1 MSTVTVKRGPRLA
14 GPEMP
19 EGEEALE
26 EPPVMPEP
34 ATRDY
39 SSVLMFVPMA
49 LGPIAMILVFSS
61 IGSGGG
67 SPLIF
72 IMSGAMAIGMVTMAI
87 SQLMRN
93 AGDRKRKLN
102 SERRDYLRYI
112 SQLRRRA
119 RQTSDEQR
127 VAVAWNNP
135 DPTWLWSLASGP
147 RLWERR
153 GSHDD
158 FARVRIGL
166 GVQQAAMEFTP
177 PATKPIEDLEPLS
190 AISLRRFSETYRTVT
205 GIPISV
211 GLRSF
216 TSVEFEGDPDAA
228 AGLVRAVIGQLVT
241 FHAPDEL
248 RIAVLT
254 APQNQADWDWVKW
267 LPHTAHPT
275 ARDGA
280 GPLRMLTCDHD
291 ELIELLGSEVTDR
304 GDHDKGVL
312 PGVAEPFI
320 VVVAH
325 LATIPEHSPLYG
337 PGLRNTVLLDA
348 TGALPG
354 GAKVLRLTCRDGDVT
369 YPVGDETGT
378 ATCDTLGVPQADAL
392 ARVLAPKRTSGT
404 VDVVDRPFDSDF
416 ELTTLLGIRDVHTFD
431 INAQWRHKAPQRAR
445 FQVPIGVTEDG
456 EVVEIDLKESAQ
468 GGMGPHGMLI
478 GATGSGKSELLR
490 TLVCSL
496 AATHSSEILNF
507 VLVDFKGGATFLGM
521 DKLPHTSAVI
531 TNLADEL
538 PLVDRMQD
546 ALNGEMTRRQEIL
559 RESGYS
565 SLFEYEKA
573 RTTGGQLR
581 PLPTLLVIVDE
592 FSELLSAKPQFMELF
607 VSIGRLGRSLGV
619 HLLLASQRLDEGRIH
634 RVEGHLSYR
643 IALRTFSSMESRS
656 VIGVADAY
664 ELPSGPGN
672 GYLKIDTSTLVRFK
686 GAYVSGPCL
695 TAAPVDGPISEEDIA
710 AGEVVPFYTQPNP
723 RMHEMRQIEAMEEE
737 EKPQEEGEESK
748 GSANDDAPSLA
759 EVLIGRLEGAG
770 PAARQVWL
778 PPLAASPSLDSLLPS
793 VLPNPQLGMIVD
805 DPVARGR
812 MRVPVGL
819 VDLPYE
825 QMRELLIADL
835 SGADGHVGVVGAPMT
850 GKSTLLRTLMLGL
863 ALTHTPED
871 VQFYGLDFGGGG
883 ITSVSGLPHVGSV
896 ATRMERDRVVRT
908 LEEVVQ
914 VLEMRE
920 AAFAEHGFESMADYR
935 AARREGQ
942 IEDLHGEVF
951 LIIDGWFTLRQDFG
965 DLETKLT
972 EIAARGLS
980 FGIHLVVSSTRWSEI
995 RPWLRDVLGT
1005 RFELRLGDTMESEV
1019 QSRKAATV
1027 PNQPGRGLTSSGFHF
1042 LAALPRL
1049 DGSSATEDLAVATKS
1064 IVEEIRTFWPGRSA
1078 PGVRL
1083 LPTKLP
1089 VVDLPRPEGDLRIC
1103 LGQDEQRLKPVWHDF
1118 NVVPHLFM
1126 MGDAQTGKTN
1136 ALRLVLRSI
1145 VAAYRPGEAKI
1156 LVADS
1161 RRDLDGMVPEEY
1173 RIGQVVGADA
1183 LTDLATKAAVSL
1195 HKRVPG
1201 VDISSERLRRR
1212 DWWEGPQL
1220 FVVVDD
1226 YELFSSG
1233 MAMGTPLDTLLPLLA
1248 QGVHIGFHLILARSS
1263 ANALRGMMDP
1273 VMRRLWELGS
1283 PALLFSYPKEEGKFL
1298 GEAAPRTL
1306 PPGRAQL
1313 VTRRGVKLIQTGF
1326 VPVESSQ
1333 NEDAMIRGA
1342 FSRNEDM

>member
-1 MSTVTVKRGPRLA
+1 
-14 GPEMP
+14 MP
-19 EGEEALE
+19 EGQEELQ
-26 EPPVMPEP
+26 EPPLVPEP
-34 ATRDY
+34 AARDY

-49 LGPIAMILVFSS
+49 LGPIAMVLMFSS
-61 IGSGGG
+61 VGSGGG
-67 SPLIF
+67 SPLII
-72 IMSGAMAIGMVTMAI
+72 IMSGAMAMGMVAMATN
-87 SQLMRN
+87 QLFRG
-93 AGDRKRKLN
+93 AGERRKKLDA
-102 SERRDYLRYI
+102 ERRDYLRYI
-112 SQLRRRA
+112 SQLRRKA
-119 RQTSDEQR
+119 RERSDEQR
-127 VAVAWNNP
+127 GAVAWNNP
-135 DPTWLWSLASGP
+135 DPSWLWSLAAGP

-166 GVQQAAMEFTP
+166 GVQHAAMEFTP
-177 PATKPIEDLEPLS
+177 PSTKPIEDLEPLC

-205 GIPISV
+205 GIPIAV

-216 TSVEFEGDPDAA
+216 TSVEFAGDPVAA
-228 AGLVRAVIGQLVT
+228 VGLVRAMVGQLVT

-267 LPHTAHPT
+267 LPHNAHPT
-275 ARDGA
+275 ARDAA

-291 ELIELLGSEVTDR
+291 ELVELLGAEVTDR

-312 PGVAEPFI
+312 PGVAEPF
-320 VVVAH
+320 VVVVVH
-325 LATIPEHSPLYG
+325 LATIPEHSPLFG
-337 PGLRNTVLLDA
+337 PGLRNVSLLDA

-354 GAKVLRLTCRDGDVT
+354 GAKVLRLTCRDGQVS
-369 YPVGDETGT
+369 YPAGDDEIGT
-378 ATCDTLGVPQADAL
+378 ATADSLGLPQADTL
-392 ARVLAPKRTSGT
+392 ARVLAPKRTNGT
-404 VDVVDRPFDSDF
+404 IDVVDRPFDNDF
-416 ELTTLLGIRDVHTFD
+416 ELTALLAIRDVHTFD
-431 INAQWRHKAPQRAR
+431 VNAQWRHKAAQRTR
-445 FQVPIGVTEDG
+445 LQVPIGVTEEG

-490 TLVCSL
+490 TLVCAL
-496 AATHSSEILNF
+496 AATHSSEILNL
-507 VLVDFKGGATFLGM
+507 VLVDFKGGATFLNM
-521 DKLPHTSAVI
+521 EKLPHTSAVI

-546 ALNGEMTRRQEIL
+546 SINGEMTRRQEAL
-559 RESGYS
+559 RQSGHS

-573 RTTGGQLR
+573 RLAGGQLP

-592 FSELLSAKPQFMELF
+592 FSELLSAKPEFMDLF

-643 IALRTFSSMESRS
+643 VALRTFSSMESRS

-672 GYLKIDTSTLVRFK
+672 GFLKIDTSTLVRFK
-686 GAYVSGPCL
+686 GAYVSGPCR
-695 TAAPVDGPISEEDIA
+695 TAAPDSGAVSEEDLA
-710 AGEVVPFYTQPNP
+710 AGEIVPFYTGPNP
-723 RMHEMRQIEAMEEE
+723 TAFQLLSTAEQD
-737 EKPQEEGEESK
+737 EES
-748 GSANDDAPSLA
+748 AEAEDEDQPAAEDAPSLA
-759 EVLIGRLEGAG
+759 EVLIGRLAGAG

-778 PPLAASPSLDSLLPS
+778 PPLAESPSLDSLLPS
-793 VLPNPQLGMIVD
+793 VVPDPRLGMTVD
-805 DPVARGR
+805 DPMARGR
-812 MRVPVGL
+812 LRVPVGL
-819 VDLPYE
+819 VDMPYE
-825 QMRELLIADL
+825 QVRELLVADL
-835 SGADGHVGVVGAPMT
+835 SGADGHVGVVGAPMS
-850 GKSTLLRTLMLGL
+850 GKSALLRTVILGL
-863 ALTHTPED
+863 ALTHTPAE

-883 ITSVSGLPHVGSV
+883 ITSVSGLPHFGSV

-914 VLEMRE
+914 VMEMRE
-920 AAFAEHGFESMADYR
+920 AVFAAEGLESMADYR
-935 AARREGQ
+935 AARRDGR
-942 IEDLHGEVF
+942 IEDQHGEVF
-951 LIIDGWFTLRQDFG
+951 LIIDGWFTLRQDYG

-1005 RFELRLGDTMESEV
+1005 RFELRLGDPMESEV

-1049 DGSSATEDLAVATKS
+1049 DGSSTTDDLAVATKS
-1064 IVEEIRTFWPGRSA
+1064 VVDEVRAFWPGRSA

-1083 LPTKLP
+1083 LPTRLP

-1103 LGQDEQRLKPVWHDF
+1103 LGLDEQRLTPVWHDF
-1118 NVVPHLFM
+1118 NAVPHLFM
-1126 MGDAQTGKTN
+1126 MGDAETGKTN

-1145 VAAYRPGEAKI
+1145 VSAYRPGQAKI

-1161 RRDLDGMVPEEY
+1161 RRDLDGMVPEAY
-1173 RIGQVVGADA
+1173 RVGHVVGSDA
-1183 LTDLATKAAVSL
+1183 LIDLATKAAVSL

-1201 VDISSERLRRR
+1201 PDISSERLRRR

-1226 YELFSSG
+1226 YELFAGG
-1233 MAMGTPLDTLLPLLA
+1233 MSMGTPMDALLPLLA
-1248 QGVHIGFHLILARSS
+1248 QGVHIGFHLVLARSS
-1263 ANALRGMMDP
+1263 ANAMRGLMDP
-1273 VMRRLWELGS
+1273 VMRRLWELGT

-1298 GEAAPRTL
+1298 GEAPPRTL

-1313 VTRRGVKLIQTGF
+1313 VTRRGVKLIQTGV
-1326 VPVESSQ
+1326 VPV
-1333 NEDAMIRGA
+1333 DGA
-1342 FSRNEDM
+1342 HHVGAGSVSASSRNEGL